1 MNEDEKNLTEI
12 KNNDALVR
20 KLTKMRKW
28 LKAVEI
34 SFIFIFLS
42 VILFF
47 WVALYQGPINRLFRN
62 IVFDGVFIILQYISM
77 ITGWICLAS
86 RVDKN
91 FQYLEKSLQEKFKMY
106 GYFSTVIFMLAVSV
120 QLLFKL

>member
-12 KNNDALVR
+12 KNNDALV
-20 KLTKMRKW
+20 KMEKYLRGI
-28 LKAVEI
+28 EI
-34 SFIFIFLS
+34 AFICM
-42 VILFF
+42 VILCFLWLF
-47 WVALYQGPINRLFRN
+47 VVFYQGSINRLFRN

-77 ITGWICLAS
+77 ITGWKCLAS

-120 QLLFKL
+120 QLLLKL